1 MPNASGWYRCY
12 LPTNELV
19 KNNYMVGMST
29 PSFSY
34 DSGYAMVTSDKKII
48 DRLDIVVLK
57 LISLKQFIDY
67 TKRALEIG
75 QKIVV
80 DIDDYK
86 EDDISQDKIIE
97 VSSAIITSTPFLKSF
112 YENKYP
118 NIPVFLVRNGI
129 DLNIF
134 NVNQV
139 NYDTTPTFGWVG
151 GTPHRV
157 KDLNELNPFF
167 GEFIKNNNYRFHHS
181 GDIDNAPSASELIG
195 LTNGIVTSEPK
206 VSISLYP
213 KLFKNIDIGLVPLT
227 KNLTNSGKS
236 FIRGLEFSASGIPFI
251 ASPSPEYRYL
261 AECGVGRV
269 ANSPEEWIRH
279 AEELVDPKIRKNEAD
294 KNISIVREKFSMK
307 AMVKDWEYCF
317 NEISKV

>member
-12 LPTNELV
+12 LPTNQLI
-19 KNNYMVGMST
+19 KNGYKVGMGN

-34 DSGYAMVTSDKKII
+34 SSGYTMITSDKKII
-48 DRLDIVVLK
+48 DKLDIVVLK

-112 YENKYP
+112 YEKKYP
-118 NIPVFLVRNGI
+118 NIPVFLIRNGI
-129 DLNIF
+129 DLDVF
-134 NVNQV
+134 NVNKV
-139 NYDTTPTFGWVG
+139 NYDTAPTFGWVG
-151 GTPHRV
+151 ATPWRI
-157 KDLNELNPFF
+157 KDLEELNPFF

-181 GDIDNAPSASELIG
+181 GNIDNAPSAAELIG
-195 LTNGIVTSEPK
+195 LSNGIVTSQPK

-213 KLFKNIDIGLVPLT
+213 KLFKNIDIGLVPLA
-227 KNLTNSGKS
+227 KNLINNGKS

-251 ASPSPEYRYL
+251 ASPSPEYKYL
-261 AECGVGRV
+261 AECGVGRI
-269 ANSPEEWIRH
+269 ANNPEEWISH
-279 AEELVDPKIRKNEAD
+279 AKELVDPEVRKNEAD
-294 KNISIVREKFSMK
+294 KNILMIKEKFSMG
-307 AMVKDWEYCF
+307 AVVKDWEYCF